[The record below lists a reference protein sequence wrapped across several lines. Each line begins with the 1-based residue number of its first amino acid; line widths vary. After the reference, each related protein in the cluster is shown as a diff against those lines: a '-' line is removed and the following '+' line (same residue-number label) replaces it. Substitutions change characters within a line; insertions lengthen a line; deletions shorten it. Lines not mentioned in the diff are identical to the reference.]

1 MSRLMRRIATAI
13 ALGVLAPAAAHAQ
26 ASIAGVIKDG
36 SGAVLPGVTVE
47 AASPALIEQDSRGCS
62 DGTGPDRIQNL
73 RPGTYTVT
81 FTLTGFSISKR
92 EGLELVGSMTATVN
106 AELRIGSVQ
115 ETITVTAESPV
126 VDLQS
131 ARREQVL
138 KSDVLTTMPGVR
150 NWNTMVILV
159 PGMATDR
166 NDVLTGPT
174 DSLFSMH
181 GGPSTE
187 GRINLGGM
195 QIGNGAGGGGQSNF
209 LADIGN
215 AEEVTFITSG
225 ALGEAEVGGP
235 TMNIVPKVGGNSY
248 KGSFFVNGANSAL
261 QGSNYTTA
269 LKNAGL
275 TAPNS
280 PIKAYDIDGGVGG
293 PIRKDGLCT
302 LRLAA
307 PKGAI
312 PTSRACTTT
321 GTPATRTCGRI
332 SPTSI
337 GRPTPIAPGTTPACA
352 SPGRSRRATR
362 PTSTGINNRFAATV
376 LARPD

>member
-1 MSRLMRRIATAI
+1 MA
-13 ALGVLAPAAAHAQ
+13 
-26 ASIAGVIKDG
+26 
-36 SGAVLPGVTVE
+36 
-47 AASPALIEQDSRGCS
+47 
-62 DGTGPDRIQNL
+62 
-73 RPGTYTVT
+73 
-81 FTLTGFSISKR
+81 
-92 EGLELVGSMTATVN
+92 
-106 AELRIGSVQ
+106 SVQ

-261 QGSNYTTA
+261 QGSNYTDGVEERRADGAQLADQGLRHRRWCRRPDPKDRLWYFATA
-269 LKNAGL
+269 RAQ
-275 TAPNS
+275 
-280 PIKAYDIDGGVGG
+280 
-293 PIRKDGLCT
+293 
-302 LRLAA
+302 
-307 PKGAI
+307 GAI
-312 PTSRACTTT
+312 PTSRACITTR
-321 GTPATRTCGRI
+321 TPATRPRGRI
-332 SPTSI
+332 NPTST
-337 GRPTPIAPGTTPACA
+337 GRPTPIGPGTTPAC
-352 SPGRSRRATR
+352 
-362 PTSTGINNRFAATV
+362 
-376 LARPD
+376 D